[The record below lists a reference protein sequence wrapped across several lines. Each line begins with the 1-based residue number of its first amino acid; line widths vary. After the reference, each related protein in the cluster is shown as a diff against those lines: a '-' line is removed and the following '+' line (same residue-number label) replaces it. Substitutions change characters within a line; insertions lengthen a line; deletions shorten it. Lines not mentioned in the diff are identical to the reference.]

1 MVETMRRKIG
11 GKKEPGQRLKPQQWL
26 LGLLWNSLRKNAQRN
41 PGEKGWTCYYCGKE
55 GHLKRSCSQVS
66 KPSLALHQ
74 VWKGS
79 HWRRDCPQRCRLQ
92 GSDSQD
98 NQDWRCL
105 GVPTQA
111 PVLITPKESRVLIT
125 VCVWGGG
132 GVNQSIFFWTLG
144 QLSLCSLKP
153 LVHVPPDPLLSWVC
167 LGEPNAITSVTL

>member
-41 PGEKGWTCYYCGKE
+41 PSEKGSTCYYCGKE

-66 KPSLALHQ
+66 KPPLALHQ

-79 HWRRDCPQRCRLQ
+79 HWRRDCPQRCRPQ

-98 NQDWRCL
+98 NQDWRCP
-105 GVPTQA
+105 GVHTQA
-111 PVLITPKESRVLIT
+111 PILIIPEEL
-125 VCVWGGG
+125 GAGEG
-132 GVNQSIFFWTLG
+132 NQLIFFWTPG

-153 LVHVPPDPLLSWVC
+153 LVRFPPDPLL
-167 LGEPNAITSVTL
+167 